1 MKHDSIIS
9 LFFIYI
15 VCIFEHCFASFWV
28 QVSTFTDQPI
38 QASAATTVDLD
49 NDEGLENAGRSISRN
64 LPFLHLKFNLY
75 IAVEMFKSSKYSK
88 FYL

>member
-1 MKHDSIIS
+1 MIQ
-9 LFFIYI
+9 LFHFFSFILYAYLSN
-15 VCIFEHCFASFWV
+15 CFASFWV

-38 QASAATTVDLD
+38 HASAATTVDLD
-49 NDEGLENAGRSISRN
+49 NDEGLDNAGRSISRN

-75 IAVEMFKSSKYSK
+75 IAVEMFKSSKSSK